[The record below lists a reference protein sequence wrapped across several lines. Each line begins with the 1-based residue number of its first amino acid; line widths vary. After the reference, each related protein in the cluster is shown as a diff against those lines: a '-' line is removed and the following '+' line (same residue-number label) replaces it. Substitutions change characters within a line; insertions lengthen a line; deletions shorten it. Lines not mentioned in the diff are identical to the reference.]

1 MNMRQKRDL
10 NLMNRVIPV
19 KKTIKDW
26 YFHAGMKFLNQRP
39 LNDSEEK
46 FLEEVTEFYMSVLDN
61 IEDIERKISEEISN
75 HDDNYDAL
83 SYALRTEHYDGSK
96 ATSAN

>member
-10 NLMNRVIPV
+10 NLMKRVIPV

-26 YFHAGMKFLNQRP
+26 YFHAGMRFLNSRQ
-39 LNDSEEK
+39 LKDNEEE
-46 FLEEVTEFYMSVLDN
+46 FLEEITEFYMSVLDN
-61 IEDIERKISEEISN
+61 IEDIERKINEEISN

-83 SYALRTEHYDGSK
+83 SYALRTKHYSG
-96 ATSAN
+96 TSEA